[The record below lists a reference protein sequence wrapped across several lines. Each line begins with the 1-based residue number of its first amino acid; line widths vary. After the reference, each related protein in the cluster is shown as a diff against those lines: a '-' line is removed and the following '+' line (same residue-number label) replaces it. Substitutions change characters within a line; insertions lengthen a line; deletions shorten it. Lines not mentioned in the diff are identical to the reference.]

1 MQLPYGLQSLG
12 IIEDYTF
19 ATPHASSGTYIVANV
34 AATSVALT
42 IANQP
47 DVCREL
53 SWTLAPGAAAITAGT
68 LTVVYLNE
76 LGVTQTDVFNL
87 ATASGVSLSGVTTHG
102 CQAGGLTSATI
113 ASIAGGSSPTIQ
125 MGVNNNLCL
134 VPPTMGQNLTN
145 IPNPEPVSTTSFS
158 TDCIIYKV
166 NYGTTG
172 PTSTLDLPPAAVQNN
187 NFKFTPNTV
196 PNGTNN
202 YYVKAQF
209 LGGGAV

>member
-1 MQLPYGLQSLG
+1 MQNLNNLHSLG
-12 IIEDYTF
+12 RIQDVVIN
-19 ATPHASSGTYIVANV
+19 APVASSGTYIVANV

-42 IANQP
+42 IAHQP

-53 SWTLAPGAAAITAGT
+53 SWTLAPGAAAISAGT
-68 LTVVYLNE
+68 LTIVYLNE

-102 CQAGGLTSATI
+102 CQAAGLTSATI

-125 MGVNNNLCL
+125 VGVNTNLCL
-134 VPPTMGQNLTN
+134 VPPTALELG
-145 IPNPEPVSTTSFS
+145 STSAQIGYAA
-158 TDCIIYKV
+158 DCVIYTV
-166 NYGTTG
+166 QYGTALNTA
-172 PTSTLDLPPAAVQNN
+172 TLDQPPAAVQNN

-196 PNGTNN
+196 PNASNN
-202 YYVKAQF
+202 YYIKAQF